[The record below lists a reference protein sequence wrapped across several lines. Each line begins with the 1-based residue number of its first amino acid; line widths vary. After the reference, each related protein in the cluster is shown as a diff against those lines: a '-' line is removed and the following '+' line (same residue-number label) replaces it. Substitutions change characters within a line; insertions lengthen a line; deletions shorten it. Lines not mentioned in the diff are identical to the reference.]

1 MCGIVGY
8 VGPRPVADILLD
20 GLERLEYRGYDSAG
34 LALVR
39 SGALEVFKTEGRL
52 TNLRKTVNV
61 HGALVGAGHTRWAT
75 HGRPSVV
82 NAHPHLDC
90 HGQIAVVHNGIIEN
104 YTQLREELT
113 VQGHRFVS
121 ETDTEVIPHL
131 VEKHYRG
138 DLPEAVARALQ
149 DVQGSLAIVVL
160 HEEHPEMLVVARK
173 DSPLVIGLGQGENY
187 VASDIPAL
195 LPYTRDVHIME
206 NGEMAVLT
214 QNGVKLT
221 DWSGREIKM
230 EPYRVNWDPAL
241 AEKEGHEHFMLK
253 EIHEQPRAIED
264 TLKGKIKGSRVIFDS
279 LDLPAKDFD
288 RVFILGCGTAWHA
301 GLVGRKFIETLAQ
314 IPVETDLASEFRY
327 RDPMV
332 DEGTLTLVISQSGE
346 TADTLGALREARRR
360 GSRIVAITNVVGST
374 VSREAD
380 DVIYTRA
387 GPEIAV
393 ASTKAYMTQLV
404 SLYLF
409 ALFLGQQRGTV
420 DEATS
425 IKLIDALGCLPDQVR
440 EALKTEE
447 KIKGLAE
454 RLQDK
459 QHVFFIGRGL
469 DYPLAMEAALKLKEV
484 SYIHAQPY
492 AAGELK
498 HGTLALVV
506 EGLPIIALATQQD
519 IREKMLNNIKEVKA
533 RGADIAVIAPEGDDL
548 DSVGEIIHIPRALD
562 FVMPILAAVPCQL
575 LAYHTARL
583 KGCDVDKPRN
593 LAKSVTVE

>member
-1 MCGIVGY
+1 
-8 VGPRPVADILLD
+8 
-20 GLERLEYRGYDSAG
+20 
-34 LALVR
+34 
-39 SGALEVFKTEGRL
+39 
-52 TNLRKTVNV
+52 
-61 HGALVGAGHTRWAT
+61 
-75 HGRPSVV
+75 
-82 NAHPHLDC
+82 
-90 HGQIAVVHNGIIEN
+90 
-104 YTQLREELT
+104 
-113 VQGHRFVS
+113 
-121 ETDTEVIPHL
+121 
-131 VEKHYRG
+131 
-138 DLPEAVARALQ
+138 
-149 DVQGSLAIVVL
+149 
-160 HEEHPEMLVVARK
+160 
-173 DSPLVIGLGQGENY
+173 
-187 VASDIPAL
+187 
-195 LPYTRDVHIME
+195 
-206 NGEMAVLT
+206 
-214 QNGVKLT
+214 
-221 DWSGREIKM
+221 M
-230 EPYRVNWDPAL
+230 EPYRVKWDPAL
-241 AEKEGHEHFMLK
+241 AEKEGYEHFMLK